1 MRKKSECHIKQIKD
15 KAKKRADTIPET
27 KPLVMLDTVPEPFSE
42 GELDTALKKM
52 KTGKAVGHDH
62 ISSEIVKYLG
72 LKGRGMMLRI
82 GDLTLAQ
89 KKLADDWKVSIVVP
103 IFKKGGWE
111 RL

>member
-52 KTGKAVGHDH
+52 MTGKIVGHDH
-62 ISSEIVKYLG
+62 ISSETVKYLG